1 MGKVVK
7 FIFRI
12 FSLIVLALVIMKLM
26 LMYNLFS
33 GEIKNGINYV
43 IDFKFD
49 NALYNNILIS
59 ILSFIGLLSFV
70 IIFSKDKK
78 EVAQDGI
85 LLENSN
91 GKLLISRETLQNLV
105 KDLAKNIPG
114 TENAVSSIV
123 IDKNNK
129 LLVIV
134 DISMKKDVSIK
145 DVTKLLQEDVKKFI
159 KATSDLE
166 VSEVNVNVVNISNS
180 VMSDEEKENFE
191 KLLNDKNE
199 SIINDLTLDTIN
211 ENESKSKSEN
221 EVEETVKS
229 EKSNLEEEK

>member
-12 FSLIVLALVIMKLM
+12 FSLIVLALVIIKLM

-43 IDFKFD
+43 IDFKFN

-59 ILSFIGLLSFV
+59 VLSFIGLLSFV

-134 DISMKKDVSIK
+134 DISMK

-180 VMSDEEKENFE
+180 VMSEEEKKTFEN
-191 KLLNDKNE
+191 LLKDKNE
-199 SIINDLTLDTIN
+199 SENKN
-211 ENESKSKSEN
+211 EA
-221 EVEETVKS
+221 EETVKS

>member
-59 ILSFIGLLSFV
+59 VLSFIGLLSFV

-166 VSEVNVNVVNISNS
+166 VSEVNVMNKHVI
-180 VMSDEEKENFE
+180 
-191 KLLNDKNE
+191 
-199 SIINDLTLDTIN
+199 
-211 ENESKSKSEN
+211 
-221 EVEETVKS
+221 
-229 EKSNLEEEK
+229 

>member
-1 MGKVVK
+1 M
-7 FIFRI
+7 
-12 FSLIVLALVIMKLM
+12 
-26 LMYNLFS
+26 
-33 GEIKNGINYV
+33 
-43 IDFKFD
+43 
-49 NALYNNILIS
+49 
-59 ILSFIGLLSFV
+59 
-70 IIFSKDKK
+70 
-78 EVAQDGI
+78 
-85 LLENSN
+85 
-91 GKLLISRETLQNLV
+91 

-180 VMSDEEKENFE
+180 VMSDEEKKTFE
-191 KLLNDKNE
+191 KLLNDKKE

-211 ENESKSKSEN
+211 ENETESEN

-229 EKSNLEEEK
+229 EKSNLEDKK

>member
-1 MGKVVK
+1 M
-7 FIFRI
+7 
-12 FSLIVLALVIMKLM
+12 
-26 LMYNLFS
+26 
-33 GEIKNGINYV
+33 
-43 IDFKFD
+43 
-49 NALYNNILIS
+49 
-59 ILSFIGLLSFV
+59 
-70 IIFSKDKK
+70 
-78 EVAQDGI
+78 
-85 LLENSN
+85 
-91 GKLLISRETLQNLV
+91 

-180 VMSDEEKENFE
+180 VMSDEEKKTFE
-191 KLLNDKNE
+191 KLLNDKKE

-211 ENESKSKSEN
+211 ENETESEN